1 MAKNNRVRVTQN
13 KTFSFKIE
21 HIQYIE
27 KEAKR
32 IGQSSAQLLGD
43 AIQLHKD
50 VMSGVFGLEMMTDET
65 KHSDVIPESQLSN

>member
-1 MAKNNRVRVTQN
+1 MAKNNRVKITQS
-13 KTFSFKIE
+13 KTYSFKIE

-32 IGQSSAQLLGD
+32 IGQSSAQILGD

-50 VMSGVFGLEMMTDET
+50 VLSGLLKVEKANET
-65 KHSDVIPESQLSN
+65 ECSTTSEAS